1 MVFDELVEAAVIGVP
16 DEVFGKPVK
25 AFVVPRARDCNGL
38 CARLAIFCKGR
49 MPQHHVPKEIVM
61 LASPQNRRGKVL
73 KAVLKAG

>member
-16 DEVFGKPVK
+16 DEVFGKLVK
-25 AFVVPRARDCNGL
+25 AFVVPRTRDCNSL
-38 CARLAIFCKGR
+38 RERLAIFCKGR